1 MQRDVRRDIL
11 TIKPE
16 KSFSLNDNMDGQGEK
31 IALGNLKNYRNKINQ
46 NKQAKT
52 QQEDYNINKVGKDE
66 NLECERTNPGAATFR
81 Q

>member
-11 TIKPE
+11 TRKPK
-16 KSFSLNDNMDGQGEK
+16 KSFSLNDNMDGQGET

-52 QQEDYNINKVGKDE
+52 Q
-66 NLECERTNPGAATFR
+66 
-81 Q
+81 

>member
-11 TIKPE
+11 TRKPK
-16 KSFSLNDNMDGQGEK
+16 KSFSLNDNMDGQGET

-46 NKQAKT
+46 NKQAQT

-66 NLECERTNPGAATFR
+66 NLECKRPSPGAVTFR